1 MLVHDCELAIKMMTF
16 CTSQTIKLE
25 NKLDTI
31 SYLSIKPKSASLTIE
46 EFVIR
51 DSLKSQLRLDLKCI

>member
-1 MLVHDCELAIKMMTF
+1 MLVDDCELSIKMLTF
-16 CTSQTIKLE
+16 FTALQLKLE